1 MRRFPKIAIAIF
13 LGTSFIQPAWSQ
25 DHARGAAVE
34 RAYVARCAPEL
45 SSQGMPAQRADAV
58 CRCAVSGIIDAVKFG
73 TPGDRERYERL
84 IQAQP
89 NPNGSPVER
98 QLYGLLRSCF
108 GQQST
113 PFIDGDG
120 QS

>member
-25 DHARGAAVE
+25 DHARVAAVE

-45 SSQGMPAQRADAV
+45 SSQGMPPQRADAV

-73 TPGDRERYERL
+73 TPGERERYERL
-84 IQAQP
+84 TQAYP

-108 GQQST
+108 GQQSA
-113 PFIDGDG
+113 PLIDGDG
-120 QS
+120 Q

>member
-25 DHARGAAVE
+25 DHARVAGVE
-34 RAYVARCAPEL
+34 RAYVARCAAEL

-58 CRCAVSGIIDAVKFG
+58 CRCAVSGFIDAVKFD

-84 IQAQP
+84 TQAQP

-113 PFIDGDG
+113 PSIDGDG
-120 QS
+120 Q